1 MQKFSIKIDVEA
13 LGDIQKT
20 TDWYNSV
27 KNGLG
32 AKFQKQVISQIS
44 KLNKNPYLFSIKY
57 ENVRCFLISKFP
69 FLVHYSVNEDD
80 FVIEILAIFH
90 TSRNPQV
97 WLERKKK

>member
-13 LGDIQKT
+13 LEDIQKT

-44 KLNKNPYLFSIKY
+44 KLNKNPYLFFIKY

-69 FLVHYSVNEDD
+69 F
-80 FVIEILAIFH
+80 
-90 TSRNPQV
+90 
-97 WLERKKK
+97 

>member
-13 LGDIQKT
+13 LEDIQKT

-32 AKFQKQVISQIS
+32 AKFQKQVISQIT
-44 KLNKNPYLFSIKY
+44 KLNKNPYLFTIKY

-69 FLVHYSVNEDD
+69 VSYKEIFNILSVSSLIRFNSFLAC
-80 FVIEILAIFH
+80 F
-90 TSRNPQV
+90 
-97 WLERKKK
+97 K

>member
-13 LGDIQKT
+13 LEDIQKT

-27 KNGLG
+27 NNGLG

-69 FLVHYSVNEDD
+69 FLVHYSVNDD
-80 FVIEILAIFH
+80 KFVIEILAIFQ

-97 WLERKKK
+97 WLERMKK